1 MFDDSLDV
9 LTFPTVSDRGRQVPD
24 YSATPTSVTITG
36 VDAQPGASTE
46 LIALQREGVELRW
59 TVYVPLEQIP
69 AGVSL
74 NARSIVRVAGDR
86 CQVNGQ
92 PMRWAGDL
100 GCLVLAL
107 TEWSKQ

>member
-46 LIALQREGVELRW
+46 LIALQREGVEIRYS
-59 TVYVPLEQIP
+59 VYVPLGVIP
-69 AGVSL
+69 SGVLLS
-74 NARSIVRVAGDR
+74 ARSIVRLRGEM

-92 PMRWAGDL
+92 PQQWTGAL
-100 GCLVLAL
+100 GFLLLAL
-107 TEWSKQ
+107 TEWSK